1 MPAHISPGPLDI
13 WLPVFIHGCAVMAGQ
28 AIECNIP
35 TPRPSFA
42 RAMLLDEQMEAMAG
56 SAPPWWWDVPAE
68 CPSSPAEISGLVDR
82 LLIQIFFFHVRM
94 YIHLPFL
101 SSSAQPSSKYNTSRA
116 ACVDA
121 ARNLVTRFLL
131 LRSDIPGTTRSLFD
145 CKTSDFVG
153 FAATA
158 VLLAGRSSA
167 HPSGTK
173 AADGDDGSDLR
184 LVAQVRETLQR
195 LDERCGCK
203 VAAQCRAALAQLA
216 GPSSLPSA
224 SPQNT
229 ETTVPIPYLGN
240 FVLRRQFEN
249 DESPQTNNGSSHHRH
264 YHHHPLQMQQ
274 PDPSWHATPHDEPDS
289 SNDSPLSME
298 MDHSVEYMGYQPS
311 QPVFMG
317 GGGGGGSGWASG
329 GEGGHGFGLDAASLD
344 LDQDWSLF
352 TPFLSI

>member
-1 MPAHISPGPLDI
+1 
-13 WLPVFIHGCAVMAGQ
+13 MAGQ

-68 CPSSPAEISGLVDR
+68 CPSSPAEINGLVDR
-82 LLIQIFFFHVRM
+82 LLIHIFFHVRM

-101 SSSAQPSSKYNTSRA
+101 SSSAQPSSKYSTSRV

-121 ARNLVTRFLL
+121 ARNLVARFLL
-131 LRSDIPGTTRSLFD
+131 LWSDIPGTTRSLFD

-158 VLLAGRSSA
+158 VLLAGRSHS
-167 HPSGTK
+167 SGVK
-173 AADGDDGSDLR
+173 AAEGDDGSDLR

-195 LDERCGCK
+195 LEERGGCK
-203 VAAQCRAALAQLA
+203 VAAPCRAALAQLA
-216 GPSSLPSA
+216 GPSSLPSSLPST

-229 ETTVPIPYLGN
+229 ETTVLIPYLGN
-240 FVLRRQFEN
+240 LVLRRQFED
-249 DESPQTNNGSSHHRH
+249 DENPQTNDGSSHH
-264 YHHHPLQMQQ
+264 HHPPQMQQ
-274 PDPSWHATPHDEPDS
+274 PDPSWYATPHDEPDS
-289 SNDSPLSME
+289 SDGSPLSME
-298 MDHSVEYMGYQPS
+298 MDYSVEYMGYQPS

-317 GGGGGGSGWASG
+317 GGCGSGWGSG
-329 GEGGHGFGLDAASLD
+329 GEGGDGFGLDAASLD
-344 LDQDWSLF
+344 IDQDWNLF
-352 TPFLSI
+352 APFFCV